1 MKRLI
6 YRIAKSVL
14 FISFLIFIL
23 IESLI
28 IIGGRRTTEAKVDY
42 VIVLGA
48 RLYGDIPSPA
58 LLERLKVA
66 KEYLIDNTDVKVVVS
81 GGQGLDEDIAEAY
94 AMKKYLINNGIEKD
108 RIIVEDKSTTT
119 FENLKFSLDKIKETN
134 DNNNISLLIASNRYH
149 IFRAKL
155 LAKRLGAIPYGL
167 PAKTPLII
175 VLQSYIREF
184 LAVIKSYF
192 IDRVRV

>member
-1 MKRLI
+1 VKRLI

-28 IIGGRRTTEAKVDY
+28 IIGGRRTTDVKVDY

-66 KEYLIDNTDVKVVVS
+66 KDYLIDNTDVKVVVS

-119 FENLKFSLDKIKETN
+119 FENLKFSLDKIKEIN

>member
-28 IIGGRRTTEAKVDY
+28 IIGGRRTPDVKVDY

-66 KEYLIDNTDVKVVVS
+66 KDYLIDNTDVKVVVS

>member
-28 IIGGRRTTEAKVDY
+28 IIGGRRTPDVKVDY
-42 VIVLGA
+42 VIILGA

>member
-28 IIGGRRTTEAKVDY
+28 IIGGRRTTDVKVDY

-66 KEYLIDNTDVKVVVS
+66 KDYLIDNTDVKVVVS

>member
-1 MKRLI
+1 VKRLI

-28 IIGGRRTTEAKVDY
+28 IIGGRRTPDVKVDY

-66 KEYLIDNTDVKVVVS
+66 KDYLIDNTDVKVVVS

>member
-28 IIGGRRTTEAKVDY
+28 IIGGRRTTDVKVDY

-66 KEYLIDNTDVKVVVS
+66 KDYLIDNTDVKVVVS

-119 FENLKFSLDKIKETN
+119 FENLKFSLDKIKEIN